1 MGWPRGIRVEG
12 EEVRVTSRYKRHPR
26 NPGSGPKAERRVRWV
41 EIKPGTPTIHSGVS
55 PSSFAAE
62 QYLSLAVRI
71 EERVST
77 DERDP
82 AFVISVTSP
91 EPPAGKTLTSL
102 NLALTLGRLSERRIL
117 LVECDLRRPSLSE
130 FLEGNGSSPGLADIL
145 VGEAEFDEAVVK
157 VRGTGL
163 DLVGAGS
170 QSKVDTLIADHRLVE
185 ALSEPRSRYDIVIFD
200 SPPLPLA
207 SGRSLANLAQ
217 GVLLVVRAGQTKK
230 GDIKDA
236 LSSLEPDKVLGL
248 VLNGVRRSRL
258 RSSAYGSYAYYG
270 DDRDSTFG
278 GAGAD
283 GQAAEERGP
292 FPRDFSMKKVVD
304 PDEGG

>member
-1 MGWPRGIRVEG
+1 MS
-12 EEVRVTSRYKRHPR
+12 SRHKRHLG
-26 NPGSGPKAERRVRWV
+26 NPDSGPKGERRARWV
-41 EIKPGTPTIHSGVS
+41 EIKPGTPTVHSGLS
-55 PSSFAAE
+55 PSSFVAE
-62 QYLSLAVRI
+62 RYLSLAVRI

-91 EPPAGKTLTSL
+91 EPAAGKTLTSL

-117 LVECDLRRPSLSE
+117 LVECDLRRPSLFE
-130 FLEGNGSSPGLADIL
+130 FLVGDEPGPGLAEIL
-145 VGEAEFDEAVVK
+145 VGEAEFDDAVVK

-170 QSKVDTLIADHRLVE
+170 HSKVDTLIADHRLVE

-230 GDIKDA
+230 SDIKDA
-236 LSSLEPDKVLGL
+236 LSSLETDKVLGL

-258 RSSAYGSYAYYG
+258 RSSAYGSYAYY
-270 DDRDSTFG
+270 DHDRSSAFG
-278 GAGAD
+278 GDKVD
-283 GQAAEERGP
+283 GRTAEERGP

-304 PDEGG
+304 PDEGD

>member
-1 MGWPRGIRVEG
+1 MEA
-12 EEVRVTSRYKRHPR
+12 EEVRVSSRHRRHLS
-26 NPGSGPKAERRVRWV
+26 NAGSGPKGERRVRWV

-62 QYLSLAVRI
+62 RYLSLAVRI

-91 EPPAGKTLTSL
+91 EPAAGKTLTSL
-102 NLALTLGRLSERRIL
+102 NLALTLGLLSERRIL
-117 LVECDLRRPSLSE
+117 LVECALRRPSLFE
-130 FLEGNGSSPGLADIL
+130 FLEGDGSGPGLADIL

-170 QSKVDTLIADHRLVE
+170 HSKVDTLIADHRLVE
-185 ALSEPRSRYDIVIFD
+185 ALSEPRSHYDIVIFD

-236 LSSLEPDKVLGL
+236 LSSLETDKVLGL

-258 RSSAYGSYAYYG
+258 RSSAYGSYAYY
-270 DDRDSTFG
+270 DHDRSSDIGSDKIG
-278 GAGAD
+278 GRT
-283 GQAAEERGP
+283 AEERGP
-292 FPRDFSMKKVVD
+292 FPRDFSMKKVAD
-304 PDEGG
+304 PDEGS